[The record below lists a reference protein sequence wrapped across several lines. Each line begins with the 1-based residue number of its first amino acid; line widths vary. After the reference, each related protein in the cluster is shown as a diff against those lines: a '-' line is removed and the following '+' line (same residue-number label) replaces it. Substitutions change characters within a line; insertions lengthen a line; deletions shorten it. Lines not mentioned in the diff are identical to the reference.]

1 MADIFEMD
9 LRLFGDGAGAGAAA
23 AGGAGTGDGGEA
35 AAVTPGTLADG
46 TVVDNRLAARMEEQA
61 RKRRSR
67 GEKPAP
73 VQAIKAEPQAAAE
86 QPAEEK
92 AAPSLEDEWIEAK
105 KGKFRDLYAQDV
117 QGAIKDRFKNQA
129 DANERLGAVQPVM
142 DALIHRYGT
151 DNTEELIK
159 AIQDEDGKLEEEA
172 EEAGMTVEGYKT
184 FREMQAENQRIKA
197 QEAQAAEEMMLR
209 QHFQKLAMQAEELK
223 KTFPDFDLRREMD
236 NETFRRLVAPN
247 SGLDLQAAY
256 YAVHH
261 TELEPQVMAYGFQKA
276 QQQISQTL
284 QSNQA
289 RPVEGAIKG
298 GRPADVSVDPRRMTR
313 EDRQKLIERAR
324 RGETIIF

>member
-1 MADIFEMD
+1 MADIFKMD

-105 KGKFRDLYAQDV
+105 KGKYRDLYAADV
-117 QGAIKDRFKNQA
+117 QNAIKDRFKNQA

-159 AIQDEDGKLEEEA
+159 AIQDDDSLIEEEA
-172 EEAGMTVEGYKT
+172 EEAGMTVEGYRT
-184 FREMQAENQRIKA
+184 FKEMQAENQRMKA
-197 QEAQAAEEMMLR
+197 QEEAAAEEQMLR
-209 QHFQKLAMQAEELK
+209 QHFQKLAMQAEEMK
-223 KTFPDFDLRREMD
+223 KIFPGFDLKAELE

-247 SGLDLQAAY
+247 SGLDVHAAY

-261 TELEPQVMAYGFQKA
+261 AELEPQAMAYGFQRA

-289 RPVEGAIKG
+289 RPVEGALKQ
-298 GRPADVSVDPRRMTR
+298 GRPADVAVDPRRMTR

-324 RGETIIF
+324 RGETIVF